1 MKIALNVNHVFWG
14 LMNPQTMQLP
24 TILTEDNPDISVEE
38 STLEPWA
45 IKQIVESVKKN
56 RISISVQIEELLKSE
71 TKDIVSELEVSI
83 KKPRSARKKVASK
96 KLKA

>member
-1 MKIALNVNHVFWG
+1 MKIALDANHVFWG
-14 LMNPQTMQLP
+14 LMNPDTMKLP
-24 TILTEDNPDISVEE
+24 VILTEDHSTIEVDE

-71 TKDIVSELEVSI
+71 TKDIVSEPELSI

-96 KLKA
+96 KLKV